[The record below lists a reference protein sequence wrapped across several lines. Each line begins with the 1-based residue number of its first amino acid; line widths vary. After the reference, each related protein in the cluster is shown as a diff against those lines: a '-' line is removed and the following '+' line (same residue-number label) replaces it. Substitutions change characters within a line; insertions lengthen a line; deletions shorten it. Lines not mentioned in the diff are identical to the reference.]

1 MSKRLIAILNVQQS
15 ELQSMDNSIEV
26 DSKQDKLDL
35 DKLVQLMKE
44 KLKLSHKR
52 EKIKILTLTTESW
65 SLQKTAEK
73 FKVSKATARK
83 ARILRE
89 EKGILVVPQPAIEKR
104 LSEKTVNSVLEFY
117 QKATW

>member
-44 KLKLSHKR
+44 KLSYHIR
-52 EKIKILTLTTESW
+52 EKK
-65 SLQKTAEK
+65 
-73 FKVSKATARK
+73 
-83 ARILRE
+83 
-89 EKGILVVPQPAIEKR
+89 
-104 LSEKTVNSVLEFY
+104 
-117 QKATW
+117 

>member
-1 MSKRLIAILNVQQS
+1 MSKRLVTILNVQQS

-89 EKGILVVPQPAIEKR
+89 EKVILALPQPVIGKR
-104 LSEKTVNSVLEFY
+104 LSEKL
-117 QKATW
+117 